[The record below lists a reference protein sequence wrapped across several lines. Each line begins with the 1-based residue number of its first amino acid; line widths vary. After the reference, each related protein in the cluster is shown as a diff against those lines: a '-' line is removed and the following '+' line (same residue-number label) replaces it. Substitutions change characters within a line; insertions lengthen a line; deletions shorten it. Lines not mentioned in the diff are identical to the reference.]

1 MRLILGIG
9 NPGNKHKYNRHNVGF
24 MVLDHLAS
32 LNSLTF
38 SASRGDYYSAPG
50 SLNGNDYLLIKPT
63 TYVNNSGIAVKQ
75 AIENYNL
82 DVKDLLIVHDDVN
95 LPHSEIRVKARGG
108 DGGHNGLSSVIWHL
122 MSDDFARIRIG
133 VGSNFEKGEMA
144 EYVLSNFSSEEMR
157 TLKETFKTIETL
169 IAEFIKGG
177 VNGLLDANSR
187 LSNLNKNS
195 ENNNMRT

>member
-1 MRLILGIG
+1 
-9 NPGNKHKYNRHNVGF
+9 
-24 MVLDHLAS
+24 LDHLAL

-38 SASRGDYYSAPG
+38 SASKGDYYFARGTFS
-50 SLNGNDYLLIKPT
+50 GNDYQLIKPT

-75 AIENYNL
+75 AMEKNSL
-82 DVKDLLIVHDDVN
+82 DVQDLLIVHDDVN

-122 MSDDFARIRIG
+122 MSDEFPRIRIG
-133 VGSNFEKGEMA
+133 VGNDFEKGEMA
-144 EYVLSNFSSEEMR
+144 DYVLSDFSTDEMNM
-157 TLKETFKTIETL
+157 LDEKIETVHTL
-169 IAEFIKGG
+169 INEFITGG
-177 VNGLLDANSR
+177 LNGLLDANSR